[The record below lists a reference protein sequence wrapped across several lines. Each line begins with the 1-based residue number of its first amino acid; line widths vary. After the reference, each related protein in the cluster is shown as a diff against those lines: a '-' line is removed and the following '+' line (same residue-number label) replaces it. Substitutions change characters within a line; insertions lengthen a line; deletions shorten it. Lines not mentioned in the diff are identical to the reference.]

1 MNYLADAAIV
11 AALMLTYITAGVIGA
26 TALTRIGIS
35 IRDWLNRNAR

>member
-1 MNYLADAAIV
+1 MTYLADAVLV

>member
-1 MNYLADAAIV
+1 MTLLTDAVLV